1 MSKISIAIIG
11 TIGVGKSTF
20 IERLKESFQDESF
33 PDEILAVG
41 EPSVSIDFL
50 KDTLKKFYKET
61 KQWAYPLQLGVSAAQ
76 EIHFQNLRA
85 SDYDIAIMDAPYS
98 SYMYCKIHEKAGR
111 LTEKEIQIIDGVS
124 RPFPFDYIIIIEE
137 TADITIDRIMKRNR
151 SIELTD
157 LLYLHE
163 HIRDYSEFREEYI
176 QKYFSGAEQIL
187 LKGLPDDRSDQYQ
200 DIIEDV
206 KRQILRGK
214 NENT

>member
-1 MSKISIAIIG
+1 MKLSIAIIG

-20 IERLKESFQDESF
+20 IEKLKESFQDESF
-33 PDEILAVG
+33 PDEILTIG

-50 KDTLKKFYKET
+50 KDTLKKFYKDT
-61 KQWAYPLQLGVSAAQ
+61 NKWAYPLQLGVSAAQ
-76 EIHFQNLRA
+76 EIHFQSMRVA
-85 SDYDIAIMDAPYS
+85 DYDIAIMDAPYS
-98 SYMYCKIHEKAGR
+98 SYMYCKIHQKAGR
-111 LTEKEIQIIDGVS
+111 LTEDEVKIIDSVS
-124 RPFPFDYIIIIEE
+124 RPFPFDFLVIIEE
-137 TADITIDRIMKRNR
+137 TADVTIDRIMKRNR

-163 HIRDYSEFREEYI
+163 HIRDYSEFREGYI
-176 QKYFSGAEQIL
+176 QKYFSGAEVIT
-187 LKGLPDDRSDQYQ
+187 LKGLPNDKSDEYQ